1 MIEEEDQ
8 YGNIETRDD
17 STVITVSPSTGTAQ
31 LAGTSMTMK
40 DGVATFTG
48 LADDTAGTIA
58 FDFSGVGLSTGPS
71 DGVVI
76 SPSAAA
82 LLVITSSR
90 RRRPSP
96 ARPSP
101 SSPSSTKRIDSA
113 TSRREMTVRW

>member
-1 MIEEEDQ
+1 M
-8 YGNIETRDD
+8 
-17 STVITVSPSTGTAQ
+17 ITVSPSTGTTQ
-31 LAGTSMTMK
+31 VAGKSATMK

-82 LLVITSSR
+82 LLVIHVEGR

-96 ARPSP
+96 ARQFATQPSVVYERSIRQP
-101 SSPSSTKRIDSA
+101 RDE
-113 TSRREMTVRW
+113 R